1 MTPKKIYI
9 AQVYL
14 DELIDS
20 EDYHEQDVTVALS
33 PYNEDVNQNA
43 YILESEHNRIVDE
56 FKAENEKLK
65 DFAKLSKANLD
76 DWVRH
81 CPELYV
87 TEDLD
92 VYEAYKKLN
101 IKDK

>member
-43 YILESEHNRIVDE
+43 YILESEHNKVVKE
-56 FKAENEKLK
+56 LK
-65 DFAKLSKANLD
+65 KHLQIMLAALDGQLDADRSEYGESYPESEHSINAKEYLKS
-76 DWVRH
+76 
-81 CPELYV
+81 
-87 TEDLD
+87 
-92 VYEAYKKLN
+92 
-101 IKDK
+101 IK